1 MPKPITFITK
11 FLKKLG
17 EDDSLVYAYK
27 LTYGLLLSLF
37 PFFIFLFTIIA
48 YLKLDSS
55 YILTLIENNLPSN
68 IAEALAS
75 TVVDIVDV
83 QRKGLLSLSIFLTIY
98 TASGGFRAFMTG
110 INKAMGIRN
119 HHHLLYRYIM
129 SIFWVI
135 LLTMGI
141 LLSLVGIVF
150 GRQIIALIYYY
161 IPSLPMTGII
171 NVLRTVIPL
180 VLILVLLTG
189 IYMFI
194 PARGVKFKHAFPG
207 AVFATITWI
216 LATLLVQLYVNN
228 YGDFTKYYGA
238 LGTAI
243 ALLLWLLWTSIIM
256 IIGASFNAFLIE
268 VKEVEN
274 PYFSLKRKKKS
285 IMNIQEAKVD
295 ILSQDKGAEN
305 LDSHDENKDGPGD
318 I

>member
-1 MPKPITFITK
+1 
-11 FLKKLG
+11 
-17 EDDSLVYAYK
+17 
-27 LTYGLLLSLF
+27 LF

-55 YILTLIENNLPSN
+55 YILKLLENNLPSN
-68 IAEALAS
+68 IYEAIAS
-75 TVVDIVDV
+75 TIVDIVDV
-83 QRKGLLSLSIFLTIY
+83 QRSGLLSLSIFLTIY

-110 INKAMGIRN
+110 INKAMGIKN
-119 HHHLLYRYIM
+119 HHHIFYKYVM

-135 LLTMGI
+135 FLTVSI

-150 GRQIIALIYYY
+150 GKQIIALIYHY

-207 AVFATITWI
+207 AIFATVTWI

-256 IIGASFNAFLIE
+256 IVGASFNAFLIE
-268 VKEVEN
+268 IKEVEH

-285 IMNIQEAKVD
+285 IENIQEAKVD
-295 ILSQDKGAEN
+295 IPSPDSGAGNQDSSA
-305 LDSHDENKDGPGD
+305 ENKDRPGD
-318 I
+318 V

>member
-1 MPKPITFITK
+1 MPKSIKFVLK

-48 YLKLDSS
+48 YLQLDSS

-83 QRKGLLSLSIFLTIY
+83 QRSGLLSLSIILTIY

-119 HHHLLYRYIM
+119 EHHLVYRYIV

-135 LLTMGI
+135 LLTGSI

-150 GRQIIALIYYY
+150 GKQIIAIISHY
-161 IPSLPMTGII
+161 IPYLPMTGII
-171 NVLRTVIPL
+171 NVLRTFIPL
-180 VLILVLLTG
+180 VLILALLTG

-194 PARGVKFKHAFPG
+194 PARNVKFKHAIPG
-207 AVFATITWI
+207 AVFATVTWI

-274 PYFSLKRKKKS
+274 PYFSFRKKK
-285 IMNIQEAKVD
+285 NRTENLQEPNVD
-295 ILSQDKGAEN
+295 IPPQDMGKEKLGSAA
-305 LDSHDENKDGPGD
+305 ENKDKPSD
-318 I
+318 L